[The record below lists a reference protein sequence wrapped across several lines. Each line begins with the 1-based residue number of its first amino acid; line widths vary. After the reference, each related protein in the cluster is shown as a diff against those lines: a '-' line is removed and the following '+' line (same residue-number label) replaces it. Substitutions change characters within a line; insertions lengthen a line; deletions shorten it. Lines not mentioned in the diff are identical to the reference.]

1 MSEGIEC
8 PHCGESFDVS
18 EQMKANIEKS
28 VRSAITSQVREE
40 MENTYKQRLNDRLES
55 KDDELKHLQESL
67 EQLKSESKDL
77 KNAKKIVLK
86 THPDKSKLDKKYFLF
101 FSSAYKILFQLYN
114 FKNRIE
120 SKNT

>member
-28 VRSAITSQVREE
+28 VRSAITSQVRDE
-40 MENTYKQRLNDRLES
+40 MESTYKQRLNDRLET

-67 EQLKSESKDL
+67 KQLKSESKEL
-77 KNAKKIVLK
+77 KNAKR
-86 THPDKSKLDKKYFLF
+86 DF
-101 FSSAYKILFQLYN
+101 
-114 FKNRIE
+114 
-120 SKNT
+120 